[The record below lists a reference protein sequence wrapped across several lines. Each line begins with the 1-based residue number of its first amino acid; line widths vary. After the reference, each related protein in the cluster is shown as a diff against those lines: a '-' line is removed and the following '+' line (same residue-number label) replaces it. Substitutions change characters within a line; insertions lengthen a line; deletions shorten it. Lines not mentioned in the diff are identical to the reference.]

1 MLIHL
6 LSISDYKKY
15 EFFILPIFQ
24 KKLNFLLIEIQKSYN
39 IVVVR
44 IKTLHSCRRV
54 GIGRRDRLKICYP
67 QGCVGPSPTAGTI
80 LKLNTSKDVFFFLL
94 KF

>member
-1 MLIHL
+1 MFIHL

-15 EFFILPIFQ
+15 ECFILPIFQ

-80 LKLNTSKDVFFFLL
+80 LKRNTSFDVFFFLI